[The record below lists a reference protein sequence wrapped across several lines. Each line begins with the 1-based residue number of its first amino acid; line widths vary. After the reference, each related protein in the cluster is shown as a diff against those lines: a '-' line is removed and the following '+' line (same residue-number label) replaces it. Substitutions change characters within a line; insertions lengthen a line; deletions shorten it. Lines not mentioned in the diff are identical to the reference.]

1 MKKSIYTLIVCT
13 GIAGTSLHAQI
24 AGQTG
29 IAYDTLQVEKVDK
42 QLTLTTA
49 AHISNLSLKS
59 QNMVVITPILQ
70 SKDEKHSVRSNPFVV
85 TGPTR
90 MKAIER
96 ETTFGNSPFEHE
108 PALIIRY
115 KKKEK
120 RTIPMRLQIYY
131 EDWMRNASLT
141 IEENNIGCLT
151 CDTLSRQVELS
162 ARVLPP
168 IVDPVYELIYVVPPV
183 EEVKVRSEK
192 HSAYLNFEV
201 GKAVLLR
208 DFRNNASELAN
219 VNRIVNEVHK
229 DANLKFTEF
238 TVTGYASPEGS
249 YESNMRLSENR
260 ARAFAAYMKEQ
271 HDLPASLLKVNWEGG
286 DWGGLRHAI
295 QESSLSDRE
304 QILDILC
311 ITDINRRKAQLR
323 SLNNGRTYRMLLEDY
338 FPSLR
343 RIDYTLAYIAR
354 PFDVNEAKLV
364 IQTKPQY
371 LSLNEMF
378 LVANTYPKDSPEFKE
393 VFDIAV
399 RLYSTDPVAQQN
411 TAALE
416 IERDAI
422 DAGIKRL
429 EAINTPEAWNNLG
442 VAYAQKKE
450 YQKALDYFSKA
461 ANAGVKAAIQNQEEL
476 SNWLKEQ

>member
-1 MKKSIYTLIVCT
+1 
-13 GIAGTSLHAQI
+13 
-24 AGQTG
+24 
-29 IAYDTLQVEKVDK
+29 
-42 QLTLTTA
+42 
-49 AHISNLSLKS
+49 
-59 QNMVVITPILQ
+59 
-70 SKDEKHSVRSNPFVV
+70 
-85 TGPTR
+85 
-90 MKAIER
+90 
-96 ETTFGNSPFEHE
+96 
-108 PALIIRY
+108 
-115 KKKEK
+115 
-120 RTIPMRLQIYY
+120 
-131 EDWMRNASLT
+131 
-141 IEENNIGCLT
+141 
-151 CDTLSRQVELS
+151 
-162 ARVLPP
+162 
-168 IVDPVYELIYVVPPV
+168 
-183 EEVKVRSEK
+183 
-192 HSAYLNFEV
+192 
-201 GKAVLLR
+201 
-208 DFRNNASELAN
+208 
-219 VNRIVNEVHK
+219 
-229 DANLKFTEF
+229 
-238 TVTGYASPEGS
+238 
-249 YESNMRLSENR
+249 
-260 ARAFAAYMKEQ
+260 
-271 HDLPASLLKVNWEGG
+271 
-286 DWGGLRHAI
+286 
-295 QESSLSDRE
+295 
-304 QILDILC
+304 
-311 ITDINRRKAQLR
+311 
-323 SLNNGRTYRMLLEDY
+323 MLLEDY